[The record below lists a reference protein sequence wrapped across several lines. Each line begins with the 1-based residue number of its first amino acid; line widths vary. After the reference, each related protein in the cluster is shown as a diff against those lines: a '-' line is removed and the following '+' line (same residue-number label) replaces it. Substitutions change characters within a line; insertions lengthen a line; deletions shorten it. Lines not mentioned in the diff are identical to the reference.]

1 MENQTL
7 TPLEAI
13 RKFLDN
19 TTNPDEI
26 RKVVAPDATYVS
38 LNYSNPDLEKIMPW
52 CGTKKGVEN
61 FIKNFEMV
69 WQCWTPNVFDPA
81 EIFASGENVAV
92 FGTFNYTSNVLQKV
106 VNTPFAIF
114 AKVKDGQ
121 IYYFQFM
128 EDTLATSASFRIGGA
143 GTFQSF
149 PGQEPF
155 TV

>member
-7 TPLEAI
+7 TPIEAI
-13 RKFLDN
+13 KKFLDN

-38 LNYSNPDLEKIMPW
+38 LNYSNPELEKIMPW

-69 WQCWTPNVFDPA
+69 WQCWTANSFDPA
-81 EIFASGENVAV
+81 EIFGSGENVAV
-92 FGTFNYTSNVLQKV
+92 FGSFNYTSNVLKKV
-106 VNTPFAIF
+106 VNTPFSIF
-114 AKVKDGQ
+114 AKVKNGQ

-128 EDTLATSASFRIGGA
+128 EDTLATSGSFCVRRA
-143 GTFQSF
+143 GTFQNF

-155 TV
+155 EV

>member
-7 TPLEAI
+7 TPIEAI
-13 RKFLDN
+13 KKFLDN

-38 LNYSNPDLEKIMPW
+38 LNYSNPELEKIMPW

-69 WQCWTPNVFDPA
+69 WQFWTANSFDPA
-81 EIFASGENVAV
+81 EIFGSGENVAV
-92 FGTFNYTSNVLQKV
+92 FGSFNYTSNVLKKV
-106 VNTPFAIF
+106 VKTPFSIF
-114 AKVKDGQ
+114 AKVKNGQ

-128 EDTLATSASFRIGGA
+128 EDTLATSGSFSVHRA
-143 GTFQSF
+143 GTFQNF

-155 TV
+155 EV